1 MTFHIPSTTVKSK
14 YLKSLP
20 ISTVF
25 RDPRNNYSYQ
35 VVERDN
41 HSTLSKAAVSYLGQS
56 EPITIAVL
64 RLGNHD
70 YD

>member
-1 MTFHIPSTTVKSK
+1 MTFNIPSTTVKSK

-25 RDPRNNYSYQ
+25 RDPRNDYSYQ

-41 HSTLSKAAVSYLGQS
+41 NSTLQS
-56 EPITIAVL
+56 QQCLI
-64 RLGNHD
+64 
-70 YD
+70 